1 VEIEELR
8 NARAQRIHVAVMV
21 LSMSKDLTAACGVDA
36 RESCRVGNMKPK
48 SLLVSGH
55 IQASTIFT
63 ILHGYCYQ

>member
-1 VEIEELR
+1 
-8 NARAQRIHVAVMV
+8 MV

-63 ILHGYCYQ
+63 ILHDYCYQ